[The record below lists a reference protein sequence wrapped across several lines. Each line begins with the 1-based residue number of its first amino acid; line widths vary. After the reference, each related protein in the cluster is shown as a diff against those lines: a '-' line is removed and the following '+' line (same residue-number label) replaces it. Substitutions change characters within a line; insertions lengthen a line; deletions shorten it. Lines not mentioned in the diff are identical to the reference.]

1 MLELL
6 ICFKVIL
13 FCFGDGLLCLF
24 ESVFGC
30 VSGGLFRGLTFF
42 GGSC

>member
-1 MLELL
+1 MLEL
-6 ICFKVIL
+6 L

-30 VSGGLFRGLTFF
+30 TYVCLVVCLGAYLF